1 MILNLTCTC
10 GNEVEFNQEQMF
22 HSEISDNDF
31 GHHEIHLSFDS
42 EIYGTDEIG
51 GEHFAVSDLYVNEES
66 LVLTCNRCN
75 SSLTIK
81 KS

>member
-1 MILNLTCTC
+1 MILSLTCKC

-22 HSEISDNDF
+22 QSEISDYDF
-31 GHHEIHLSFDS
+31 GHHEIHLSFGS
-42 EIYGTDEIG
+42 EIG
-51 GEHFAVSDLYVNEES
+51 GIDEIVEEDFTESDLYVKGEQ
-66 LVLTCNRCN
+66 LVFTCNRCN

>member
-1 MILNLTCTC
+1 MILSLTCTC
-10 GNEVEFNQEQMF
+10 GNEVEFNKEQKF
-22 HSEISDNDF
+22 HSELSDYEF

-42 EIYGTDEIG
+42 EIGGIDEK
-51 GEHFAVSDLYVNEES
+51 GEEDFTESDLYVKGEQM
-66 LVLTCNRCN
+66 VITCNRCN